1 VFRFLSRY
9 VQLTFF
15 NLRNLCNLWIKMLT
29 TLAVANYRSLRNLIV
44 PLSRLNLITGP
55 NGSGKSSVYRAL
67 RLLAETAQGGV
78 IPSLARE
85 GGLPSTLWAGPEGL
99 GRSVKRGDYKIEG
112 TVRKERT
119 NLRLG
124 FAGEEFGYAIDL
136 GLPTPTRSAFSLD
149 PEIKTETIWAG
160 PILRPATLLVERHNA
175 VVRSRAADG
184 EWEVLAYQLSSF
196 DSMMTQLADPRNAP
210 EMLSLR
216 EQIRSWRFYDHFR
229 TDVDAPARLP
239 QIGTHTP
246 ILSNDGADMAAA
258 LQTIT
263 EIGDADALAEAVND
277 AFPKS
282 RISVLNNEGRFEI
295 AMQQHG
301 LLRPLKAAELSDGT
315 LRYLLWIAALLTPR
329 PPELLVL
336 NEPETS
342 LHPDL
347 LPALGRLIGNAAK
360 NSQVLV
366 VTHAPALIKA
376 LEKVRD
382 CNSITLEK
390 EFGETKIA
398 GADQLDLP
406 TWRWPN
412 R

>member
-1 VFRFLSRY
+1 
-9 VQLTFF
+9 
-15 NLRNLCNLWIKMLT
+15 MLT
-29 TLAVANYRSLRNLIV
+29 TLAISNYRSLRDLVV
-44 PLSRLNLITGP
+44 PLQRLNLVTGP

-67 RLLAETAQGGV
+67 RLLADTAQGGV

-85 GGLPSTLWAGPEGL
+85 GGLQSTLWAGPEKF
-99 GRSVKRGDYKIEG
+99 GRAMKRGDHGVQG

-124 FAGEEFGYAIDL
+124 FAGDAFGYAIDL
-136 GLPTPTRSAFSLD
+136 GLPAPSRSAFALD

-160 PILRPATLLVERHNA
+160 PILRPAALLVERHAA
-175 VVRSRAADG
+175 VVRSRGESG
-184 EWEVLAYQLSSF
+184 EWEVLAYELSSF
-196 DSMMTQLADPRNAP
+196 DSMMTQFADPRNAP
-210 EMLSLR
+210 EMLRLR

-246 ILSNDGADMAAA
+246 VLSNDGSDLAAA
-258 LQTIT
+258 LQTIQ
-263 EIGDADALAEAVND
+263 EIGDPAALYDAVAD
-277 AFPKS
+277 AFPRS
-282 RISVLNNEGRFEI
+282 SISVVNLEGRFEI
-295 AMQQHG
+295 AMHQHG

-329 PPELLVL
+329 PPGLLVL

-347 LPALGRLIGNAAK
+347 LPPLGRLIASAAER
-360 NSQVLV
+360 SQALV
-366 VTHAPALIKA
+366 VTHAPKLIES
-376 LEKVRD
+376 LEEQPE

-390 EFGETKIA
+390 EFGETRIV
-398 GADQLDLP
+398 GHHQLDIP
-406 TWRWPN
+406 AWRWAS

>member
-1 VFRFLSRY
+1 
-9 VQLTFF
+9 
-15 NLRNLCNLWIKMLT
+15 MLT
-29 TLAVANYRSLRNLIV
+29 TLAISNYRSLRDLVV
-44 PLSRLNLITGP
+44 PLKRLNLVTGP

-67 RLLAETAQGGV
+67 RLLADTAQGGV

-85 GGLPSTLWAGPEGL
+85 GGLQSTLWAGPEKF
-99 GRSVKRGDYKIEG
+99 GRAVKRGDHRVEG

-124 FAGEEFGYAIDL
+124 FAGDEFGYAIDL
-136 GLPTPTRSAFSLD
+136 GLPAPSTSAFALD

-160 PILRPATLLVERHNA
+160 PILRPAALLVERKNA
-175 VVRSRAADG
+175 VVRSRGESG
-184 EWEVLAYQLSSF
+184 EWDVLAYELSSF
-196 DSMMTQLADPRNAP
+196 DSMMTQFADPRNAP
-210 EMLSLR
+210 EMLRLR

-246 ILSNDGADMAAA
+246 VLSNNGSDMAAA
-258 LQTIT
+258 LQTIQ
-263 EIGDADALAEAVND
+263 EIGDPSALDDAVAD

-282 RISVLNNEGRFEI
+282 SISVINVEGRFEI
-295 AMQQHG
+295 AMHQHG

-329 PPELLVL
+329 PPGLLVL

-342 LHPDL
+342 LHPE
-347 LPALGRLIGNAAK
+347 LPPLGRLIASAAER
-360 NSQVLV
+360 SQALV
-366 VTHAPALIKA
+366 VTHAPKLIES
-376 LEKVRD
+376 LEEQPD
-382 CNSITLEK
+382 CNSVRLEK
-390 EFGETKIA
+390 EFGETRIV
-398 GADQLDLP
+398 GEDQIDTP
-406 TWRWPN
+406 TWRWAS

>member
-1 VFRFLSRY
+1 
-9 VQLTFF
+9 
-15 NLRNLCNLWIKMLT
+15 MLT
-29 TLAVANYRSLRNLIV
+29 TLAISNYRSLRNVIV
-44 PLSRLNLITGP
+44 PLRRLNLITGP

-85 GGLPSTLWAGPEGL
+85 GGLQSTLWAGPERL
-99 GRSVKRGDYKIEG
+99 GRSVKRGEHPVQG
-112 TVRKERT
+112 TARKEPI

-124 FAGEEFGYAIDL
+124 FAGDDFGYAIDL
-136 GLPTPTRSAFSLD
+136 GLPSPSTSAFALD
-149 PEIKTETIWAG
+149 PEIKREVIWNG
-160 PILRPATLLVERHNA
+160 PLLRPAAMLVDRRGA
-175 VVRSRAADG
+175 VVRTRAENGD
-184 EWEVLAYQLSSF
+184 WNTLSYQLSSF
-196 DSMMTQLADPRNAP
+196 DSMMTQFADPRNAP
-210 EMLSLR
+210 EMLALR

-258 LQTIT
+258 LQTIR
-263 EIGDADALAEAVND
+263 EIGNPADLDNAIAD
-277 AFPKS
+277 AFPGS
-282 RISVLNNEGRFEI
+282 RISVINIEGRFEI
-295 AMQQHG
+295 AMSQHG

-315 LRYLLWIAALLTPR
+315 IRYLLWIAALLTPS
-329 PPELLVL
+329 PPGLLVL

-347 LPALGRLIGNAAK
+347 LPALGRLIANAAER
-360 NSQVLV
+360 SQALV
-366 VTHAPALIKA
+366 VTHAPKLITA
-376 LEKVRD
+376 LEEQRE
-382 CNSITLEK
+382 CNSVMLEK

-398 GADQLDLP
+398 GEDELDMP
-406 TWRWPN
+406 VWRWAA